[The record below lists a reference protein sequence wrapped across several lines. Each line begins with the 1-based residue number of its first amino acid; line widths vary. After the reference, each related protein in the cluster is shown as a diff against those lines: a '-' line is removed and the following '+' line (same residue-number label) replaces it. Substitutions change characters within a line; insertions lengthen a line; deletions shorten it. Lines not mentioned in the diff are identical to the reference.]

1 MIAPLFCFILL
12 EGLKALKSMVK
23 DFGTGKI
30 NGSDG
35 DLRRRLA
42 NDSVLAIEKPS
53 LS

>member
-1 MIAPLFCFILL
+1 MIAPFFFISL

-23 DFGTGKI
+23 DFGTSKI